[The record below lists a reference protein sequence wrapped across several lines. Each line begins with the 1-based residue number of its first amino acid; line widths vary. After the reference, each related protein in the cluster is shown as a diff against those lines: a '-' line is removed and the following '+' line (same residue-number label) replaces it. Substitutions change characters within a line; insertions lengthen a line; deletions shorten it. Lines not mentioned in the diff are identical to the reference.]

1 MSEVINQKTKIIR
14 NTGID
19 WLKALAV
26 ILVMNSHM
34 GMCYPRYGFLSS
46 GGAIGDALFFFV
58 SGFTLFLGRQ
68 MRFDNWYKRRI
79 SRIYPSIIATAI
91 IVWAIWGNTDSI
103 GEILLGKRYWF
114 IGCILVYYVLLYPIK
129 TLKDGSYAPHFM
141 TLGGAL
147 CIAVY
152 FTFFNNG
159 KAFYAGGI
167 FRCFAYFLIMLQGA
181 MMGKKSNNYRFK
193 KIHVLL
199 FIISVGLFY
208 FFFYIGNHNALI
220 LLSFIALMGVTRYGY
235 LCCCAPLLS
244 KCYNNKYIGQLIFI
258 VSQCCLEV
266 YLIQKYIFT
275 ESLNGIFPLN
285 IVVIM
290 VAVLLV
296 AYAVKA
302 VAELILQTFRTEP
315 YEWNKMLLRK
325 R

>member
-1 MSEVINQKTKIIR
+1 
-14 NTGID
+14 
-19 WLKALAV
+19 
-26 ILVMNSHM
+26 
-34 GMCYPRYGFLSS
+34 
-46 GGAIGDALFFFV
+46 
-58 SGFTLFLGRQ
+58 
-68 MRFDNWYKRRI
+68 
-79 SRIYPSIIATAI
+79 
-91 IVWAIWGNTDSI
+91 
-103 GEILLGKRYWF
+103 
-114 IGCILVYYVLLYPIK
+114 
-129 TLKDGSYAPHFM
+129 
-141 TLGGAL
+141 
-147 CIAVY
+147 
-152 FTFFNNG
+152 
-159 KAFYAGGI
+159 
-167 FRCFAYFLIMLQGA
+167 
-181 MMGKKSNNYRFK
+181 MGKNANSYIFK

-208 FFFYIGNHNALI
+208 CFFYIGNHNALI

-302 VAELILQTFRTEP
+302 VAELISQTFRTEP
-315 YEWNKMLLRK
+315 YEWNRMLLRK